1 MKVLLF
7 FWKQIMWYS
16 EVGAKENIRPEKP
29 CGGCRRKKVSRK
41 TQIGNARWRNVAG
54 SGRGREYKTGKT
66 HAVGVGGRK

>member
-29 CGGCRRKKVSRK
+29 CGGRGRKKVSRK
-41 TQIGNARWRNVAG
+41 T
-54 SGRGREYKTGKT
+54 
-66 HAVGVGGRK
+66 HAVGLEVEKQAKKPKPEAIT

>member
-29 CGGCRRKKVSRK
+29 CGGRGRKKVSRK
-41 TQIGNARWRNVAG
+41 TRIEN
-54 SGRGREYKTGKT
+54 RG
-66 HAVGVGGRK
+66 A

>member
-29 CGGCRRKKVSRK
+29 CGGRGRKKVSRK
-41 TQIGNARWRNVAG
+41 TQIGNAYGRICDQKSKKAPAGHHDRNV
-54 SGRGREYKTGKT
+54 
-66 HAVGVGGRK
+66 